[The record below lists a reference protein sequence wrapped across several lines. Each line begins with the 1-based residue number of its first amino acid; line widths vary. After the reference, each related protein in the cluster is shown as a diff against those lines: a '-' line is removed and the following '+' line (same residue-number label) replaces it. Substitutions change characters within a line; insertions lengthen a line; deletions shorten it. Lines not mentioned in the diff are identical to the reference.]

1 MRGVTAGV
9 AEKPGRPDT
18 LDRRG
23 GARRCWNALGR
34 SSATHRAE
42 RHMAGQYCT
51 FRLGGH
57 LFGVPVETV
66 QEVLRQQDVTVVP
79 LAAPAVRGLINLRG
93 QIVVTVDLRAQMGLP
108 PRDEDTPTTNVVVR
122 NLEGATSLLV
132 DEIGDVLEP
141 DLDRF
146 EAPPETVP
154 SRVRDLVV
162 RVCKLE
168 HDLMLVLDTDKAVT
182 TEAAA

>member
-1 MRGVTAGV
+1 
-9 AEKPGRPDT
+9 
-18 LDRRG
+18 
-23 GARRCWNALGR
+23 
-34 SSATHRAE
+34 
-42 RHMAGQYCT
+42 MANQYCT

-79 LAAPAVRGLINLRG
+79 LAPPAVSGLINLRG
-93 QIVVTVDLRAQMGLP
+93 QIVTTVDLRLQTGLP
-108 PRDEDTPTTNVVVR
+108 ARDGSTPATNVVVR
-122 NLEGATSLLV
+122 NADGATSLLV

-154 SRVRDLVV
+154 ARVRRLVTA
-162 RVCKLE
+162 VCKLD
-168 HDLMLVLDTDKAVT
+168 HDLMLVLDTDRAVLVDT
-182 TEAAA
+182 AA